1 MLKDQISGED
11 KAIGTLLGR
20 DFEFDAGAMLG
31 NFSLRCSRFTAVERE
46 EKLGRCFD
54 SLDC

>member
-1 MLKDQISGED
+1 MLKHQISGEH

-31 NFSLRCSRFTAVERE
+31 NFAAMLSIYC
-46 EKLGRCFD
+46 C
-54 SLDC
+54 